1 MPALVYSFLVASI
14 LCFFLLF
21 NRGIARHFRFVETVL
36 NFLRLGEKIRKVY
49 DGLHNFKNHRS
60 IMAQAM
66 LLSILGQSVGI
77 VVLYMLAAALGARV
91 NIIYFFLLVPV
102 VHLISMLPSVNGLGI
117 REGGYIYF
125 LGPYIGKEN
134 AAALGLLWLGLLFLA
149 SLIGGLI
156 YFVRQDYHVKFSL
169 GSKKER
175 L

>member
-1 MPALVYSFLVASI
+1 
-14 LCFFLLF
+14 
-21 NRGIARHFRFVETVL
+21 
-36 NFLRLGEKIRKVY
+36 
-49 DGLHNFKNHRS
+49 
-60 IMAQAM
+60 MAQAM